1 MTATTMPF
9 PDESRAKS
17 LRPLP
22 LPESILLF
30 GIPAILLAVS
40 LWWLWPLLT
49 GAGMARPSVYV
60 LSLTLVNAGLLV
72 SALVGYHLEG
82 NPWTWSAFSGRMRL
96 SRMTGHIWL
105 WTLGGTLLFG
115 ALALVIN
122 SLAMMISKAIGFAV
136 PDMTSG
142 VMKVWMHV
150 VVLFFNIVGE
160 ELWWRGYIQPR
171 QELTHGKL
179 AWLVNGT
186 LWACFNMF
194 KWWAVPF
201 MLVTCQI
208 IPFIA
213 QRTKNTWPG
222 MVNHLIINGA
232 GVLMAA
238 L

>member
-22 LPESILLF
+22 LFESILLF

-49 GAGMARPSVYV
+49 GAGLARPSVYV
-60 LSLTLVNAGLLV
+60 LSLTLVNAGLMV
-72 SALVGYHLEG
+72 AALVGYHLEG
-82 NPWTWSAFSGRMRL
+82 NPWTWSAFSERMRL
-96 SRMTGHIWL
+96 SRMTGRIWL

-115 ALALVIN
+115 ALALAIN
-122 SLAMMISKAIGFAV
+122 
-136 PDMTSG
+136 
-142 VMKVWMHV
+142 
-150 VVLFFNIVGE
+150 
-160 ELWWRGYIQPR
+160 
-171 QELTHGKL
+171 
-179 AWLVNGT
+179 
-186 LWACFNMF
+186 
-194 KWWAVPF
+194 
-201 MLVTCQI
+201 
-208 IPFIA
+208 FIA
-213 QRTKNTWPG
+213 QKTKNTWPG